1 MNRKILI
8 FFLIILSIFLC
19 FIWFRGGNFLGSG
32 EEGLSLYYPER
43 TARLYRYAWFET
55 GLGFSIPVYLPR
67 ITFFGLATFLNN
79 IFPVWLVQAGSF
91 WFLIFIDV
99 LGMYLLTKMLTRSE
113 KIALVSLIFYFL
125 NLYSQSQVWER
136 FLYAGMFA
144 WAYLP
149 LFLFLWIRWLREKKI
164 VWLAILLLTLL
175 FFSNIF
181 GMPADAFTFW
191 VPVGILTIFELFR
204 KKRNFQGILDL
215 GFYSLIVPV
224 LWMLTNIWW
233 IYPYF
238 KLGRASFS
246 EISSWQANFDSLRG
260 VSQYFPTDQIFLLR
274 QSFLFGKD
282 SLFYNFY
289 SQPLVIGVSILIL
302 LIVVFGILTSRKE
315 KYWLYLVTL
324 LFIGWFISKGSN
336 PPFGHQFYHWLF
348 STFPLTSVLRN
359 PYEKLGI
366 ILLLP
371 YSIFFALGVGWI
383 YKRLKPK
390 IREIVVGIVLVL
402 SCGVLVWPMW
412 TGDLYKSARV
422 RVPDYYEQANQFLN
436 QDKTDGRV
444 LMLPIIPGDGVRYF
458 WGYQGVEPSEFLFD
472 KPSISKILRTKY
484 ADEKYMRLYD
494 AFVNDK
500 SYNQLLDEMNI
511 KYLVLH
517 NDLDTEISGASSSTQ
532 TKIILDKNPEI
543 SLIERIGELE
553 IYEFKGNKDGSLFEV
568 RGEDPPVLSYEKLSP
583 ARYRVQIG
591 NARPRFDL
599 IFKSTFNELWETKID
614 GKKLDEHFLVYDY
627 ANAWRID
634 RIGDYN
640 IDIVFKVWPWE

>member
-1 MNRKILI
+1 MKKVIFWFFVLSVFLVFSWFRNGLTIAGGEESFSIFNSTLI
-8 FFLIILSIFLC
+8 IAQTSLWQLSGTGYPLPFYSTRLLPVLFNVVLTQLGMPSFLIQAVFYFFILL
-19 FIWFRGGNFLGSG
+19 SG
-32 EEGLSLYYPER
+32 
-43 TARLYRYAWFET
+43 FT
-55 GLGFSIPVYLPR
+55 G
-67 ITFFGLATFLNN
+67 TFL
-79 IFPVWLVQAGSF
+79 
-91 WFLIFIDV
+91 
-99 LGMYLLTKMLTRSE
+99 LTRFLFKKE
-113 KIALVSLIFYFL
+113 NNLDKISFLAALFYVF
-125 NLYSQSQVWER
+125 NLYALSQIFNR
-136 FLYAGMFA
+136 FLYSGMFL

-149 LFLFLWIRWLREKKI
+149 IFLFLWLKWLEEGTRKYFLIFLATSLLYSLTYLQPAHLITLWSSAAVCFLIVVIKKHI
-164 VWLAILLLTLL
+164 QRRKATILALLGFL
-175 FFSNIF
+175 
-181 GMPADAFTFW
+181 FW
-191 VPVGILTIFELFR
+191 VIINV
-204 KKRNFQGILDL
+204 
-215 GFYSLIVPV
+215 
-224 LWMLTNIWW
+224 WW
-233 IYPYF
+233 LYPYA
-238 KLGRASFS
+238 KLSDLS
-246 EISSWQANFDSLRG
+246 VTEISSWQSNFDSLRG
-260 VSQYFPTDQIFLLR
+260 VSQYFPTNQILLLR
-274 QSFLFGKD
+274 QNFLFGKD
-282 SLFYNFY
+282 SFWYSFY
-289 SQPLVIGVSILIL
+289 SQPWVYVISIGVL
-302 LIVVFGILTSRKE
+302 LIAILGLITSRKE
-315 KYWLYLVTL
+315 KNWLYLAVL
-324 LFIGWFISKGSN
+324 AFIGWFVSKGTN
-336 PPFGHQFYHWLF
+336 PPLGYSFFKFLF
-348 STFPLTSVLRN
+348 SNFPFTAALRN
-359 PYEKLGI
+359 PYEKFGLVW
-366 ILLLP
+366 LLP

-390 IREIVVGIVLVL
+390 IREIVVGIVLIL